1 MTSVLVFAF
10 CGVGLIG
17 LGLYGLLVQ
26 RHLLRKVLAFNVIS
40 SGIFLLLAGL
50 ARRAPGP
57 EPDPVPQAMVLT
69 GIVVAV
75 AATALA
81 LAIIQALRSATGR
94 TRLDDGDD
102 ED

>member
-1 MTSVLVFAF
+1 MSSVLVFSLA
-10 CGVGLIG
+10 GVGLIV
-17 LGLYGLLVQ
+17 LGLYALLVQ

-40 SGIFLLLAGL
+40 SGVFLLLAGL
-50 ARRAPGP
+50 ARRAPGV

-81 LAIIQALRSATGR
+81 LAMIQALRSATGR
-94 TRLDDGDD
+94 TQLDSSD
-102 ED
+102 EE

>member
-1 MTSVLVFAF
+1 MFALT
-10 CGVGLIG
+10 GVGLIV
-17 LGLYGLLVQ
+17 LGLYALLTQ

-40 SGIFLLLAGL
+40 SGIFLLLAGM
-50 ARRAPGP
+50 ARRAPGA

-81 LAIIQALRSATGR
+81 LAIIQALRKVTGR
-94 TRLDDGDD
+94 TRLNDGGD

>member
-1 MTSVLVFAF
+1 MISVLVFALA
-10 CGVGLIG
+10 GVGLIV
-17 LGLYGLLVQ
+17 LGLYALLVQ

-40 SGIFLLLAGL
+40 SGVFLLLAGL
-50 ARRAPGP
+50 ARRAPGT

-81 LAIIQALRSATGR
+81 LAMIQALRAATGR
-94 TRLDDGDD
+94 TWLDDGG

>member
-1 MTSVLVFAF
+1 MNSVLVFALA
-10 CGVGLIG
+10 GVGLIL
-17 LGLYGLLVQ
+17 LGLHALLVQ

-40 SGIFLLLAGL
+40 SGIFLILAGL
-50 ARRAPGP
+50 ARRAPGA

-81 LAIIQALRSATGR
+81 LAMIQALRTATGR
-94 TRLDDGDD
+94 TRLDDDG